1 MIMGCYGIGVSRT
14 IAAVIEQ
21 NNDENGII
29 WPVAIAPF
37 HVHVIPVNVKVEE
50 QRQTSEQITEALRK
64 AGVEVLFDDRPE
76 RAGVKFKDADL
87 IGLPLRITVSD
98 KAAEEGTVEIRVRKT
113 GETVNVKLDEIASE
127 VKALL
132 ARVDRTGAELFG
144 V

>member
-1 MIMGCYGIGVSRT
+1 
-14 IAAVIEQ
+14 
-21 NNDENGII
+21 
-29 WPVAIAPF
+29 PVAVAPF

-113 GETVNVKLDEIASE
+113 GETVHVKLDEIASE